1 MKRFSNWITCMG
13 VLVAL
18 MAPLS
23 GARAADV
30 SVSLRIGDR
39 YRGSDVYFRSEPRVV
54 VVPGT
59 RVYYV
64 QDYDYD
70 MYRYGRF
77 WYMNSGGNW
86 YRSRTYR
93 GPWIYVGYRSVPVQ
107 ISYVPQRYRRHWRDF
122 RDTHYRNTEQ
132 RRYRNRDNRWDDRND
147 QNQDRNRDR
156 DNRGWDNR

>member
-1 MKRFSNWITCMG
+1 MKRFSNWIACMG

-107 ISYVPQRYRRHWRDF
+107 ISYVPPRYRRHWRDF
-122 RDTHYRNTEQ
+122 RDVQYRNTS
-132 RRYRNRDNRWDDRND
+132 NRGRHRGWDDRY
-147 QNQDRNRDR
+147 DRDRDRDR